1 MKKSVLILAAFAFL
15 SFMIGCTS
23 MSKDTRIIA
32 AQGLR
37 LVPMD
42 YDVIGDTAA
51 EETRTYILGIDFAH
65 IFSDEMAASVE
76 EDTNIGFI
84 YTLMAPPEDKVKRGA
99 MYKAL
104 EKVPQADR
112 ILEPRWTVE
121 VNDMLFVKKITVK
134 MTAKAISYKKSAPGS
149 L

>member
-1 MKKSVLILAAFAFL
+1 MKKSVLILAVFAFV

-32 AQGLR
+32 AQGIR

-51 EETRTYILGIDFAH
+51 EETRTYVFGIDFDH
-65 IFSDEMAASVE
+65 IFNEQMAASVDE
-76 EDTNIGFI
+76 ETNKGILFA
-84 YTLMAPPEDKVKRGA
+84 LLAPPEDKVKRGA
-99 MYKAL
+99 MFKAL

-121 VNDMLFVKKITVK
+121 VVDMLIVKKITVK
-134 MTAKAISYKKSAPGS
+134 MTAKAITYKKSAPGS
-149 L
+149 N